1 MWRRAKHGTGRHN
14 RKADARQC
22 FQPIPQLIEEVNRHL
37 KGWANYFS
45 IGYPRVA
52 LREINTY
59 MRDRLVQHLRR
70 RSQRP
75 FRPPKGVTYYEQLQ
89 RMGLLY
95 L

>member
-1 MWRRAKHGTGRHN
+1 M
-14 RKADARQC
+14 
-22 FQPIPQLIEEVNRHL
+22 FQFKPIPQLIEEVNRHL

-52 LREINTY
+52 LREIDTY
-59 MRDRLVQHLRR
+59 VRDCLAQHLRR

-75 FRPPKGVTYYEQLQ
+75 FRPPEGVTYYEQLP
-89 RMGLLY
+89 RIGLLY

>member
-1 MWRRAKHGTGRHN
+1 MKPAAQP
-14 RKADARQC
+14 KAASRVGSSAGSA
-22 FQPIPQLIEEVNRHL
+22 FEPIPQLIGEMNRHL

-59 MRDRLVQHLRR
+59 VRDRLVQHLRR

-75 FRPPKGVTYYEQLQ
+75 FRPPEGVTYYEQLQ
-89 RMGLLY
+89 KLGLLY